1 MAAPLELFSALADA
15 AQGLPWLTHGFS
27 QLSNQVS
34 QVAQGFVS
42 WYGQAWHS
50 VASVLT
56 NFSDVWSSAVL
67 WQSVLYWALI
77 LVMLLGIAGAFIPAL
92 PGIPLI
98 VGAIVIWGLVKGFA
112 GLWVA
117 LGVAIAAFVLGVI
130 TDYLSGIIS
139 AQRVGASNWGQ
150 IGAVVGML
158 LGLFGFLPALPVGGP
173 ILGLIFGTVL
183 GAFVGEFL
191 HRREL
196 PVLKRT
202 QQSFKVGMAIVV
214 GNLIGTL
221 LQGLLA
227 LITVVVFIATTWS
240 SLYGS

>member
-1 MAAPLELFSALADA
+1 MAAFFALTA
-15 AQGLPWLTHGFS
+15 APTSSETSWLPQIFS
-27 QLSNQVS
+27 QISGQIVQL
-34 QVAQGFVS
+34 AQGFIN
-42 WYGQAWHS
+42 WYSHAWQTLAT
-50 VASVLT
+50 VAT
-56 NFSDVWSSAVL
+56 NFSDILSSAAL
-67 WQSVLYWALI
+67 WQSLLYWILI

-98 VGAIVIWGLVKGFA
+98 VGAIVVWGLVKGFA

-117 LGVAIAAFVLGVI
+117 LGVAIAAFILGIVA
-130 TDYLSGIIS
+130 DYLSGIIG

-158 LGLFGFLPALPVGGP
+158 LGLFGLLPALPIGGP

-191 HRREL
+191 HRRDL
-196 PVLKRT
+196 PLLKRS
-202 QQSFKVGMAIVV
+202 QQSVKVGIAIVV
-214 GNLIGTL
+214 GNLVGTL

-227 LITVVVFIATTWS
+227 LITVIVFIVTTWP
-240 SLYGS
+240 SLYGA